1 MASTE
6 ILLDWEKQ
14 PSLKPQIEKVVVNL
28 SVGKSGEPLQKAEKV
43 LKELTGQTPCRRHA
57 KKTIRDF
64 GIRKGEPIACMVT
77 LRKKNALN
85 FLNKVLPVIENKLS
99 RKCFDKYGN
108 FAFGIKEHIDI
119 AGVKYNPNVG
129 IFGMDVCVTVG
140 RQGYH
145 IKRRRAKKAKINS
158 KHILT
163 PEESIVFIKD
173 YLGIEIN

>member
-77 LRKKNALN
+77 LRS
-85 FLNKVLPVIENKLS
+85 NKMWDFCIIS
-99 RKCFDKYGN
+99 IACSW
-108 FAFGIKEHIDI
+108 GIRPSKDTYF
-119 AGVKYNPNVG
+119 V
-129 IFGMDVCVTVG
+129 
-140 RQGYH
+140 
-145 IKRRRAKKAKINS
+145 
-158 KHILT
+158 KHI
-163 PEESIVFIKD
+163 F
-173 YLGIEIN
+173 